1 VIDTKY
7 QILGVQDLFFKKKKN
22 LLVFCYYFKIEKL
35 KPKLYKK
42 KVKLKLE
49 NQHDE

>member
-7 QILGVQDLFFKKKKN
+7 QILGVQDLFLKKKN
-22 LLVFCYYFKIEKL
+22 YWFFVITSKSRKL

-42 KVKLKLE
+42 KLKLKLE